1 MVLVTA
7 DNLANSYGSVRAV
20 NGLSLKIDD
29 GSISGLIGPNGAG
42 KTTTIKMILGLL
54 RPDGGRVQTFGQNPW
69 DNPEIRKLMGVVY
82 EKALFPSH
90 QGTLGRDATEIRDSS
105 RYDQPSTARYRRR
118 NDVQPRSSGKELSP
132 RSSSS

>member
-7 DNLANSYGSVRAV
+7 ENLEKSYGRVRAV

-54 RPDGGRVQTFGQNPW
+54 RPDGGAGC
-69 DNPEIRKLMGVVY
+69 G
-82 EKALFPSH
+82 
-90 QGTLGRDATEIRDSS
+90 G
-105 RYDQPSTARYRRR
+105 
-118 NDVQPRSSGKELSP
+118 
-132 RSSSS
+132 